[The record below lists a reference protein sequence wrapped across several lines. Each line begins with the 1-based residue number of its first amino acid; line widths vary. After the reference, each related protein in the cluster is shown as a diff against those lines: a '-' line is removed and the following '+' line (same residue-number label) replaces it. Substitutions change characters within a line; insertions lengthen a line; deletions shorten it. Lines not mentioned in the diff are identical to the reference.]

1 MIKKAFAL
9 FWVVALAA
17 AAAPPGWSRAQ
28 SRGDGDVVQ
37 LDADLVTIDITATNA
52 RGDFVTDLKPGELKL
67 FEDGQPREVAFFDAS
82 SQKGLS
88 RPLAVVLALD
98 VSGSIKPEEI
108 GLQRQSAMRFVD
120 LVRPES
126 LFSVITF
133 SHEVRVLQKFTSEA
147 RLVGRAFDK
156 ISDVGGSTRLLDT
169 IDQTITMLRKA
180 PAIRAGR
187 RLRRVV
193 VVITDGYDNASVI
206 DPTELARRA
215 AAAGVT
221 VYSIT
226 LPSYY
231 RTLTGE
237 RARAITIL
245 DVTRVVPATGG
256 MDFSADSYDFTPI
269 FRAIAE
275 EITASYQLAFYPPET
290 NRRDGKFH
298 QLRVEVTRP
307 GVALRASRQGYQA
320 PAKK

>member
-1 MIKKAFAL
+1 MSKRVFAL
-9 FWVVALAA
+9 LWALALAA
-17 AAAPPGWSRAQ
+17 TAAPARPWTPAQ
-28 SRGDGDVVQ
+28 DDDEVVQ
-37 LDADLVTIDITATNA
+37 LDTDLVTLDITVTDAK
-52 RGDFVTDLKPGELKL
+52 GDFVTDLKPSEVRL
-67 FEDGQPREVAFFDAS
+67 FEDGQPREVAFFEAS

-98 VSGSIKPEEI
+98 ISGSIKPEEI
-108 GLQRQSAMRFVD
+108 ALQRQSAMRFVD

-126 LFSVITF
+126 LFSILSF
-133 SHEVRVLQKFTSEA
+133 SHEVKVLQKFTNEA
-147 RLVGRAFDK
+147 KRVGAAFDK
-156 ISDVGGSTRLLDT
+156 IDDVGGSTRLLDT
-169 IDQTITMLRKA
+169 IDQAVTMLRKA
-180 PAIRAGR
+180 PSIRSGR

-206 DPTELARRA
+206 DPNELARRA

-231 RTLTGE
+231 RSLTGE
-237 RARAITIL
+237 RTRAITIL

-275 EITASYQLAFYPPET
+275 ETASSYQVAFYPPEA

-307 GVALRASRQGYQA
+307 GVTLRASRQGYQA
-320 PAKK
+320 PGKK